1 MFPFN
6 NTWVR
11 FEMTGEEVFRMIQN
25 LDEKEIYP
33 TSGLIQTFYKINST
47 YKVKSLLVFDGFE
60 EKPLIPQKTYK
71 ICTNDFLANG
81 GSGMGEV
88 RKWYK
93 ELRNK
98 KDFGIVRELVRD
110 FLKLMKGKIRKD
122 KFIDEKY
129 SRINFENMTLF

>member
-1 MFPFN
+1 
-6 NTWVR
+6 
-11 FEMTGEEVFRMIQN
+11 
-25 LDEKEIYP
+25 
-33 TSGLIQTFYKINST
+33 
-47 YKVKSLLVFDGFE
+47 
-60 EKPLIPQKTYK
+60 
-71 ICTNDFLANG
+71 
-81 GSGMGEV
+81 MGEV

-110 FLKLMKGKIRKD
+110 FLKLMKGEIRKD

>member
-1 MFPFN
+1 
-6 NTWVR
+6 
-11 FEMTGEEVFRMIQN
+11 
-25 LDEKEIYP
+25 
-33 TSGLIQTFYKINST
+33 
-47 YKVKSLLVFDGFE
+47 
-60 EKPLIPQKTYK
+60 
-71 ICTNDFLANG
+71 
-81 GSGMGEV
+81 MGEV

>member
-1 MFPFN
+1 M
-6 NTWVR
+6 
-11 FEMTGEEVFRMIQN
+11 
-25 LDEKEIYP
+25 
-33 TSGLIQTFYKINST
+33 
-47 YKVKSLLVFDGFE
+47 FDGFE

-93 ELRNK
+93 ELRSK